1 MILRSSATVAAA
13 AIAVAVTAV
22 PASAA
27 DEVVTQVSA
36 ADRAAAVAHWT
47 PERIRALG
55 ADDRLAPAET
65 IGKKWEGKLPSSVG
79 RLFFTFEPGGD
90 MSCTATVVPSP
101 TKDVALTAGH
111 CLNGGFTRE
120 GDPVKTSNAVFVPGY
135 DDGKQPHGMFP
146 VRAFAWS
153 GRYHG
158 PSSSGSDDAVIAL
171 DPVDGH
177 HVEDVAGAQGISFGP
192 LPSTV
197 DTTMLG
203 YPVSRLARGESLVSC
218 ALPAT
223 YESNSVYSSWKTN
236 CDMAGG
242 ASGGPWLRDFDPGTG
257 KGTLFSV
264 TSKGTTRED
273 GTTADLSGAA
283 FTDDVRALYER
294 SGTL

>member
-1 MILRSSATVAAA
+1 MRSSATAAVAALVVT
-13 AIAVAVTAV
+13 VAAV
-22 PASAA
+22 PATAA
-27 DEVVTQVSA
+27 GEVVTEVSA
-36 ADRAAAVAHWT
+36 ADRAAALSHWT
-47 PERIRALG
+47 PERIAQLG

-65 IGKKWEGKLPSSVG
+65 TAKKWDGQVPSGVG
-79 RLFFTFEPGGD
+79 RLFVTFEPGGD

-101 TKDVALTAGH
+101 GKDVALTAGH

-120 GDPVKTSNAVFVPGY
+120 DDRVKTSNAVFVPGY
-135 DDGKQPHGMFP
+135 ADGKQPHGMFP

-153 GRYHG
+153 AQYDG

-171 DPVDGH
+171 DPVEGH
-177 HVEDVAGAQGISFGP
+177 HVEDVAGSQRISFDP

-197 DTTMLG
+197 DTTILG

-223 YESNSVYSSWKTN
+223 YQTNSAYSYWQTN

-242 ASGGPWLRDFDPGTG
+242 ASGGPWLRDFDPATG
-257 KGTLFSV
+257 DGTLFSV
-264 TSKGTTRED
+264 TSKGTMRED

-294 SGTL
+294 SATL

>member
-1 MILRSSATVAAA
+1 MILRSSSTVAAA
-13 AIAVAVTAV
+13 AIAVAATAV
-22 PASAA
+22 PATAA
-27 DEVVTQVSA
+27 DEVVTEVSA
-36 ADRAAAVAHWT
+36 ADRTAAVSYWT
-47 PERIRALG
+47 PERIRQLG

-65 IGKKWEGKLPSSVG
+65 IAKKWDGQVPSGVG

-90 MSCTATVVPSP
+90 MSCTATVVPSAS
-101 TKDVALTAGH
+101 KDVALTAGH

-120 GDPVKTSNAVFVPGY
+120 DERVKTSNAVFVPGY
-135 DDGKQPHGMFP
+135 ADGKQPHGMFP
-146 VRAFAWS
+146 VRAYAWS
-153 GRYHG
+153 AQYDG

-177 HVEDVAGAQGISFGP
+177 HVEDVAGSQRISLDS

-223 YESNSVYSSWKTN
+223 YQTNSAYSYWQTN

-242 ASGGPWLRDFDPGTG
+242 ASGGPWLRGFDPGTG
-257 KGTLFSV
+257 RGTVFSV
-264 TSKGTTRED
+264 TSKGTMNED
-273 GTTADLSGAA
+273 GTTANLSGAA
-283 FTDDVRALYER
+283 FTDDVRKLYER